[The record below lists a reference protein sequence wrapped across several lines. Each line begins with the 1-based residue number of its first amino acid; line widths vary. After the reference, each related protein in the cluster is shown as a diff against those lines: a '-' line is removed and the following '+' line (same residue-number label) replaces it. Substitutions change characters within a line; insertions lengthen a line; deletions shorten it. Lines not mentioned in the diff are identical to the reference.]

1 MGDLLQR
8 LLNEVVVTPYDSEVT
23 SRLASVC
30 DEMTDEV
37 SVGNIDRYIA
47 SFVFNK
53 PDLEFKKEVE
63 DKYAESYPEEKTILL
78 PPLFAIVL
86 AQYITIEAITNK
98 LEGRDQA
105 TASLILMNYMLYR
118 KGSLTRLILPT
129 HIAEMYYK
137 LDEYIKKQD
146 NICITDDLK
155 HTKEILSTPDYLK
168 ENYNN
173 DEVKKEVRQ
182 MAKMAVMYKRMAIVD
197 KYRGVK
203 RKNVYVKLYEYL
215 NDILEQGE
223 WVFLKDDVKE
233 LLSSVVS
240 DEEQK
245 KQATIE
251 GIVSE
256 LIKAGVTLPY
266 ETLEDSSLLLKY
278 VQKTDTISAE
288 IRSKRLTV
296 MEFGIYVYYELLLE
310 RIIGEYYGS

>member
-8 LLNEVVVTPYDSEVT
+8 LLNEVVVTPYDPDVT

-30 DEMTDEV
+30 DVVADEV
-37 SVGNIDRYIA
+37 TVVNIDRYIA

-63 DKYAESYPEEKTILL
+63 DKYAESYPEEEPILL

-86 AQYITIEAITNK
+86 AQYIVIEAITNK

-118 KGSLTRLILPT
+118 KGSLTRLILPN

-137 LDEYIKKQD
+137 LDDYVKRQD

-155 HTKEILSTPDYLK
+155 HTKEILSSPDYLK
-168 ENYNN
+168 ENYN
-173 DEVKKEVRQ
+173 DEEVRKEVRQ
-182 MAKMAVMYKRMAIVD
+182 MAKMAVMYKRRAIVD

-203 RKNVYVKLYEYL
+203 KKNVYVKVYEYL
-215 NDILEQGE
+215 SDILNQGE

-233 LLSSVVS
+233 LLSNVISE
-240 DEEQK
+240 EEQK

-251 GIVSE
+251 GIVGE
-256 LIKAGVTLPY
+256 LIKAGVALPY
-266 ETLEDSSLLLKY
+266 DTLEDSSLLLKY
-278 VQKTDTISAE
+278 VQKTDTVSAE

-296 MEFGIYVYYELLLE
+296 LEFGVYVYYELLLE